1 MFLHCLLIIG
11 TPRNRSEQEI
21 GLGMDKIYIFFAT
34 GSSVDGQ

>member
-21 GLGMDKIYIFFAT
+21 GLGMENIYILRT
-34 GSSVDGQ
+34 CSSVDGQ